1 MNVSVLTA
9 SLQGVATLLKQ
20 FSTSLRQEWT
30 NYRLD
35 RHVDDAIKEWQGL
48 SSSSTNS
55 QEWYAIDRILQANIA
70 LQNQPRLDMNWNA
83 AQRAVQYHDTL
94 LTQSHPLPPNIVQ
107 DVRRAVGTVLQS
119 AHANVLDKAQATQVV
134 SYEDAKTGMQHAYQL
149 ATLHRMVYACSAN
162 MPPPWD
168 DQLNAMSSWYKKFL
182 NASNE
187 VPATFDEQLTWR
199 NATASMEKAFPSL
212 LASYTDSS
220 VYDASPVLI

>member
-1 MNVSVLTA
+1 MNVSGLTV

-83 AQRAVQYHDTL
+83 AQRVIQYHDTL

-107 DVRRAVGTVLQS
+107 AVRRAVGTVLQS
-119 AHANVLDKAQATQVV
+119 ARQCLGQ
-134 SYEDAKTGMQHAYQL
+134 G
-149 ATLHRMVYACSAN
+149 
-162 MPPPWD
+162 
-168 DQLNAMSSWYKKFL
+168 
-182 NASNE
+182 
-187 VPATFDEQLTWR
+187 
-199 NATASMEKAFPSL
+199 PSDPSCIL
-212 LASYTDSS
+212 RRR
-220 VYDASPVLI
+220 